1 MNAIT
6 FVTRTQQLR
15 AGHLNDPPR
24 AGHLIDPLRAGHLID
39 PLRAGHLIDPLRA
52 GHFSDPV
59 KVAAFLILA
68 LLPLPFTGC
77 GGITASG
84 RNAEGVKLFQQSQY
98 DQALR
103 SFQEASYA
111 DGGNA
116 DAYYNQAATYHRLGK
131 MNNNAQG
138 DLQKAETYYNLC
150 LDRNNNHADCYRG
163 LAVLLAEEGRTQECF
178 RLVEG
183 WVSQQPTSADAKI
196 ELARLCE
203 EFGDRNSAKEHLVEA
218 LTIQPDNPRALAALG
233 KIREDSGDPAQA
245 LANYQRSFW
254 YDNHQ
259 PQVASRISALQGSTN
274 PSIVSTAPYLL
285 APPYIPAAT
294 GVPPTFDQS
303 QMVNRDPAP
312 LR

>member
-1 MNAIT
+1 MSKSHLPAVALMFFAGWSL
-6 FVTRTQQLR
+6 FV
-15 AGHLNDPPR
+15 
-24 AGHLIDPLRAGHLID
+24 
-39 PLRAGHLIDPLRA
+39 
-52 GHFSDPV
+52 
-59 KVAAFLILA
+59 
-68 LLPLPFTGC
+68 TGC

-84 RNAEGVKLFQQSQY
+84 RNADGVKLFQQSQY

-103 SFQEASYA
+103 QFQEASYA
-111 DGGNA
+111 DANNA

-163 LAVLLAEEGRTQECF
+163 LAVLLAEQGRTQEAF

-233 KIREDSGDPAQA
+233 KIREDTGDTAQA

-254 YDNHQ
+254 YDSHQ
-259 PQVASRISALQGSTN
+259 PQVASRISALQSGTN
-274 PSIVSTAPYLL
+274 PYV
-285 APPYIPAAT
+285 
-294 GVPPTFDQS
+294 VPMNTTVPTVPTDQSQQS